1 MSGAGA
7 RGQPGSQ
14 LGKKGGHELREARG
28 KWDLRRP
35 LDPGSDAR
43 CLRIPASV
51 VEGLCGRSRR
61 PSSTLELSRHL
72 FPDCASENLKEP
84 LEEQVTPCCL
94 IPWGPAS
101 TFLGQS
107 RDTCCP
113 TSSLHISGRMSPVA
127 HPNVELRRAENSG
140 KLLLS

>member
-51 VEGLCGRSRR
+51 VEGLCGRSRC

-84 LEEQVTPCCL
+84 LEEQQRAGDTLLPHPL
-94 IPWGPAS
+94 GPGIDLPRAEQRHLLPHLLPPHLRQNVS
-101 TFLGQS
+101 
-107 RDTCCP
+107 CCP
-113 TSSLHISGRMSPVA
+113 S
-127 HPNVELRRAENSG
+127 
-140 KLLLS
+140 